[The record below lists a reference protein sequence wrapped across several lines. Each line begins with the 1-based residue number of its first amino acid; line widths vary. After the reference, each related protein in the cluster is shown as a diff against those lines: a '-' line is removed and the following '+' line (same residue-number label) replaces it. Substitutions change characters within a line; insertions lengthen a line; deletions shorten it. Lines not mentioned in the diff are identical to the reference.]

1 MWEIQFLLEY
11 FKKTGLSA
19 SLKLLLGLLAIICST
34 RSLYAST
41 KNPVII
47 TDNRF
52 DYSISERHFSITEDP
67 SDRLAYEDFIDPA
80 KSSLLII
87 PTKQKLYN
95 YNPTS
100 SYWIN
105 TDIHFKAYQ
114 KNKWILEVLAIHS
127 EEVDL
132 YLIEDGKLTEFKKTG
147 EKYSFYERDYPTK
160 NIIFDLPL
168 KPNHNY
174 KLLLRLK
181 SQHHVP
187 FQFKIRSQQ
196 QFSYYATHEYLYL
209 GIYYGILLIITLYN
223 ALIYTSTKEKV
234 YLYYVIYVFTAILLS
249 LTEDGFGFQF
259 IWKNYPEIIPFL
271 YKYIAPSLFLC
282 SSVFYFDSFMGLKR
296 RFPAIR
302 LVVFGTVA
310 IYFLFFS
317 LNFIYIK
324 FNFPSYIFY
333 AIPFLVVL
341 CCTLYM
347 AIRGYYPARIFIIA
361 YTFICVSIIIKILQ
375 VLSIVKPN
383 ILTTYSFNYGITFE
397 VVLLS
402 FALADRFRTIKR
414 EKERAQKSMI
424 QELKENQVL
433 KDQLI
438 LEYKKNEALNE
449 KITKELEAQVAERTR
464 ELQEKNIELDT
475 FVFKASHDIKGP
487 LKSIIA
493 LTKIGMKDIQ
503 DPSAEPYMQHIL
515 KSSEKLDKLLF
526 DLLSITKVKKT
537 NLSYEVIDFNL
548 MVADALS
555 SFKNFPEFPFM
566 TFDIHINE
574 TEKFHSDKNLIK
586 SIIQN
591 LIENPIK
598 YRDCEK
604 SESFLKIEI
613 TCNDEEA
620 KLVFIDNGLGIS
632 GEYHT
637 KIFEMFCKANENS
650 NGTGLGLYIVKIAL
664 EKLNGKISLSSE
676 PGKGSCFS
684 VVIPNQKNVDTSAE
698 YEEVIHQKN

>member
-1 MWEIQFLLEY
+1 MWEIQFLLEC
-11 FKKTGLSA
+11 FRKTGSA
-19 SLKLLLGLLAIICST
+19 TRKLISGLFAVICFIGNLNANS
-34 RSLYAST
+34 
-41 KNPVII
+41 KNPVVI

-52 DYSISERHFSITEDP
+52 DYTISERHFSIIEDP
-67 SDRLAYEDFIDPA
+67 TGHLTSENFTNPA
-80 KSSLLII
+80 KSSLLTF
-87 PTKQKLYN
+87 PKKQKLYN
-95 YNPTS
+95 SNPS
-100 SYWIN
+100 SAYWIN
-105 TDIHFKAYQ
+105 SDIQFKAHQ
-114 KNKWILEVLAIHS
+114 KDKWILEVLAIHT

-132 YLIEDGKLTEFKKTG
+132 YLFENGKLIEFKKTG

-196 QFSYYATHEYLYL
+196 HFSYYSTHEYLYL

-234 YLYYVIYVFTAILLS
+234 YLYYVVYVFTAILLS

-259 IWKNYPEIIPFL
+259 IWKNYPEVIPYL
-271 YKYIAPSLFLC
+271 YKYIAPSFFLC

-302 LVVFGTVA
+302 LIVFGTVA

-341 CCTLYM
+341 CCTFYM

-438 LEYKKNEALNE
+438 LEYKKNEVLNE

-537 NLSYEVIDFNL
+537 NLSYEMIDFSP

-555 SFKNFPEFPFM
+555 SFKNLPEFPFM
-566 TFDIHINE
+566 TFDIQINE
-574 TEKFHSDKNLIK
+574 PIKFYSDKILIK
-586 SIIQN
+586 SIVQN

-598 YRDCEK
+598 YRDCDK
-604 SESFLKIEI
+604 PESFLKIEI
-613 TCNDEEA
+613 DCDNEETR
-620 KLVFIDNGLGIS
+620 LVFTDNGLGIS
-632 GEYHT
+632 SEYHT

-664 EKLNGKISLSSE
+664 EKLNGKITLLSE

-684 VVIPNQKNVDTSAE
+684 VVIPNQKNINTTAE
-698 YEEVIHQKN
+698 YEEVIHHKN

>member
-11 FKKTGLSA
+11 IRKTRVSAGLNIIS
-19 SLKLLLGLLAIICST
+19 GLFAVICFIGDLNAGS
-34 RSLYAST
+34 R
-41 KNPVII
+41 NPIVI

-52 DYSISERHFSITEDP
+52 DYSISERHFSIIEDL
-67 SDRLAYEDFIDPA
+67 SGRLTYENFTDPA
-80 KSSLLII
+80 ISSLLTF
-87 PTKQKLYN
+87 PKKQKLYN
-95 YNPTS
+95 NNPS
-100 SYWIN
+100 SAYWIN
-105 TDIHFKAYQ
+105 TEIQFKAYQ
-114 KNKWILEVLAIHS
+114 KTKWILEVLAIHT

-132 YLIEDGKLTEFKKTG
+132 YLFEDGKLIEFRKTG

-160 NIIFDLPL
+160 NIIFDLPF
-168 KPNHNY
+168 KANHNY
-174 KLLLRLK
+174 QLLLRLK

-196 QFSYYATHEYLYL
+196 HFSYYSTHEYLYL
-209 GIYYGILLIITLYN
+209 GIYYGILIIITLYN

-234 YLYYVIYVFTAILLS
+234 YLYYVIYVLTAILLS

-259 IWKNYPEIIPFL
+259 IWKNYPEVIPYL

-347 AIRGYYPARIFIIA
+347 AIRSYYPARIFIIA

-414 EKERAQKSMI
+414 EKERAQKAMI

-503 DPSAEPYMQHIL
+503 DPAAEPYMQHIL

-537 NLSYEVIDFNL
+537 NLAYEMIDL
-548 MVADALS
+548 GTLVADALS
-555 SFKNFPEFPFM
+555 SFKNFPEFASM
-566 TFDIHINE
+566 AFDIRIND
-574 TEKFHSDKNLIK
+574 TIKFYSDKNLIK

-598 YRDCEK
+598 YRDSNK
-604 SESFLKIEI
+604 YESFLKIEI
-613 TCNDEEA
+613 ECTEEEA
-620 KLVFIDNGLGIS
+620 RLIFTDNGLGIAP
-632 GEYHT
+632 EYHT

-664 EKLNGKISLSSE
+664 EKLNGKITLLSE
-676 PGKGSCFS
+676 LGKGSCFS
-684 VVIPNQKNVDTSAE
+684 VVIPNPKNINVPTE
-698 YEEVIHQKN
+698 HKEVIHHKN